1 VHCEDHAGKLDDQK
15 NAKINKTNEKLSNH
29 TILKMRKTIAI
40 IGAIIIL
47 GGLGTFIY
55 LQKQQVPE
63 YNISRLVSSEAAFFI
78 DVHDPLDFLDKIRED
93 NKIWDELSKIKA
105 VQAFDGN
112 LHTLDS
118 LIKEDDALRSA
129 IEDKRIIISAEKQGK
144 KRIGFTFLMKA
155 GNIREQKKLQGYLE
169 KWGTPGQ
176 TQLRTRNYNRI
187 KLYSIRKKE
196 RTVLSF
202 ATIQGVLIASRS
214 EMLVEQAIRQSSV
227 DNPVTN
233 DSSFKKIRETA
244 GKNVAGNLYI
254 NFDHLPELLAL
265 PLDQPFRD
273 YIEQLSHFA
282 SWSVLDMNIKPD
294 AFLLNGF
301 SMDDPERSDVLD
313 LFTHQEPVDL
323 DIENVLPANTST
335 FISLG
340 ISNKEQYK
348 SQLHELYQ
356 QKGSLNDYRQWKD
369 QIHSD
374 YGFDP
379 EETFYNLLHEEAGI
393 AFLSAN
399 AKQPRK
405 SAFIV
410 LKTKGKRQ
418 ARSSLSQVSR
428 KAVERAG
435 EPPHQTSL
443 KIDQETHYPIYKL
456 PVEELFAR
464 LFGSLFRGFGN
475 KYFTLL
481 DNYVVFGSSPEM
493 LKEFIYS
500 NILNKTLNHN
510 PNYEK
515 FSEYLSDQSNF
526 HFYTN
531 MYRSPHLI
539 AHYLRDDLKKSID
552 ENLEH
557 FRKFQALAYQFMG
570 NEGMCYN
577 NLFIKYIPRIRE
589 EPKTVWETHLDTAVD
604 FKPAL
609 VTNHYTGK
617 NEIFVQDLNNKIY
630 LINNVG
636 RILWEKQLNEPIMS
650 DVYQIDYYRNGK
662 LQMMFNT
669 RNKIHLLDR
678 NGNYVERYPVSLPS
692 PATAPMALFD
702 YENNRKYRIFI
713 PCENKKIYDF
723 SKDGDIIPGWEFDQT
738 DTRVTKRVQHFRV
751 DTKDYIVFADQY
763 RIYILNRRG
772 QVRVRLEDQFA
783 RSKNNLFVLEPGTSQ
798 NPPRLATT
806 DRNGTVRYVRFN
818 GEVSSLDMGQH
829 STNHHFDYQDID
841 SDGLKDF
848 IFLDDNTL
856 EVKDRKG
863 KEIYSVELEA
873 EISDPPI
880 HFYFSY
886 EDRKIGLVS
895 DQQNQIYLFNPDGDV
910 YEGFPL
916 KGSTPFSIGYL
927 DDAGKDFHLIV
938 GNKYNFLYNYN
949 VIGK

>member
-1 VHCEDHAGKLDDQK
+1 
-15 NAKINKTNEKLSNH
+15 
-29 TILKMRKTIAI
+29 MRKTIAI

-47 GGLGTFIY
+47 GALGTFIY
-55 LQKQQVPE
+55 LEKQQVPE
-63 YNISRLVSSEAAFFI
+63 FNISRLVSAEAAFFI
-78 DVHDPLDFLDKIRED
+78 DLDDPMEFMDKITQE
-93 NKIWDELSKIKA
+93 NKIWDEISRIKGIRPFSRQVSK
-105 VQAFDGN
+105 
-112 LHTLDS
+112 LDS
-118 LIKEDDALRSA
+118 IIREDDFLRNTLK
-129 IEDKRIIISAEKQGK
+129 DKRLIISAEKQGK
-144 KRIGFTFLMKA
+144 DRIGFTFLMKA
-155 GNIREQKKLQGYLE
+155 GNIREQKKLLDYLDNWGQSGQAQLKTKTYNKVKLHSIHKQE
-169 KWGTPGQ
+169 K
-176 TQLRTRNYNRI
+176 
-187 KLYSIRKKE
+187 S
-196 RTVLSF
+196 VLSF
-202 ATIQGVLIASRS
+202 AATKGVLIASPS
-214 EMLVEQAIRQSSV
+214 EILVEQAIRQSSV
-227 DNPVTN
+227 DNPLTN

-244 GKNVAGNLYI
+244 GKNVVGNIYI
-254 NFDHLPELLAL
+254 NFSHLPELLAL
-265 PLDQPFRD
+265 PLEPSFRD
-273 YIEQLSHFA
+273 YIEQLPRMG
-282 SWSVLDMNIKPD
+282 SWSALDMNIKDD

-301 SMDDPERSDVLD
+301 SMDDPGKTDILD
-313 LFTHQEPVDL
+313 LFKEQEPVDL
-323 DIENVLPANTST
+323 DIEKVLPANTST

-340 ISNKEQYK
+340 MSNKEQYK
-348 SQLHELYQ
+348 KQLLELYRQ
-356 QKGSLNDYRQWKD
+356 NGRLNDYMQWKENI
-369 QIHSD
+369 QSD

-379 EETFYNLLHEEAGI
+379 EKTFYDLLHREVGV

-399 AKQPRK
+399 AEHPRRN
-405 SAFIV
+405 AFIV
-410 LKTKGKRQ
+410 IKTKGKREAQ
-418 ARSSLSQVSR
+418 ATLSQIS
-428 KAVERAG
+428 KQATERSG
-435 EPPHQTSL
+435 DSPFQTSL
-443 KIDQETHYPIYKL
+443 KIDKETHYPIYKL
-456 PVEELFAR
+456 PVEDLFSR
-464 LFGSLFRGFGN
+464 LFGSLFQGFEN
-475 KYFTLL
+475 KYFSLL
-481 DNYVVFGSSPEM
+481 DNYVVFGNSPEM

-539 AHYLRDDLKKSID
+539 ANYLHEDLKQDIN

-570 NEGMCYN
+570 SGEMQYN
-577 NLFIKYIPRIRE
+577 NLFIKYIPRVRE
-589 EPKTVWETHLDTAVD
+589 EPKTVWETHLDTAID

-609 VTNHYTGK
+609 VTNHYTGE

-636 RILWEKQLNEPIMS
+636 RVLWEKKLDEQIMS
-650 DVYQIDYYRNGK
+650 DVYQIDFYRNGK

-669 RNKIHLLDR
+669 RNKIHLIDR

-692 PATAPMALFD
+692 PATAPMAVFD
-702 YENNRKYRIFI
+702 YDNNREYRIFI

-723 SKDGDIIPGWEFDQT
+723 SKDGDILPGWQFERT
-738 DTRVTKRVQHFRV
+738 DTRVTQRVQHFRV
-751 DTKDYIVFADQY
+751 DTRDYIVLADQY

-772 QVRVRLEDQFA
+772 QIRVRLEEQFA
-783 RSKNNLFVLEPGTSQ
+783 RSKNNLFILEPKTSQ
-798 NPPRLATT
+798 NPPRLTTT
-806 DRNGTVRYVRFN
+806 DRNGRVRYIEFN
-818 GEVSSLDMGQH
+818 GDVSTLEVGDYSPEH
-829 STNHHFDYQDID
+829 YFDYQDID

-863 KEIYSVELEA
+863 KEIYSRKPDA
-873 EISDPPI
+873 QITDPPI

-886 EDRKIGLVS
+886 QDRKIGLVS
-895 DQQNQIYLFNPDGDV
+895 DEQNQIYLINPDGEL

>member
-1 VHCEDHAGKLDDQK
+1 
-15 NAKINKTNEKLSNH
+15 
-29 TILKMRKTIAI
+29 MRKTIAI
-40 IGAIIIL
+40 IVAIVIL

-55 LQKQQVPE
+55 LQKQQVPDF
-63 YNISRLVSSEAAFFI
+63 NTSRLVSSEAAFFI
-78 DVHDPLDFLDKIRED
+78 DVHDPVEFLDKITEE
-93 NKIWDELSKIKA
+93 NKIWDELSQI
-105 VQAFDGN
+105 QSIQSFTRQLN
-112 LHTLDS
+112 TLDS
-118 LIKEDDALRSA
+118 LVSEDDALRNA
-129 IEDKRIIISAEKQGK
+129 IKDKRLIISAEKQGK
-144 KRIGFTFLMKA
+144 DRIGFTFFIKT
-155 GNIREQKKLQGYLE
+155 GNIREQKKLLDYME
-169 KWGTPGQ
+169 TWGEPGQ
-176 TQLRTRNYNRI
+176 SQLKTRTYNKA
-187 KLYSIRKKE
+187 KLHTLRKKE
-196 RTVLSF
+196 ETLLSF
-202 ATIQGVLIASRS
+202 AITKGVLIASRS
-214 EMLVEQAIRQSSV
+214 ELLVEQAIRQSSV
-227 DNPVTN
+227 DNPVTT
-233 DSSFKKIRETA
+233 DSNFKKIRETA
-244 GKNVAGNLYI
+244 GKNVVGNLYI
-254 NFDHLPELLAL
+254 NFNHLYELLAL
-265 PLDQPFRD
+265 PLEQAFRD
-273 YIEQLSHFA
+273 YIEQLSHFG
-282 SWSVLDMNIKPD
+282 SWSALDMNIKSD

-301 SMDDPERSDVLD
+301 SMDDPERTDVLD
-313 LFTHQEPVDL
+313 LFTQQEPVNL

-340 ISNKEQYK
+340 ISDKEQYK
-348 SQLHELYQ
+348 NQLHELYRQ
-356 QKGSLNDYRQWKD
+356 NGRLNDYRQWKT
-369 QIHSD
+369 QIQSD

-379 EETFYNLLHEEAGI
+379 EKTFYELLHEEAGI

-399 AKQPRK
+399 TAQPRRN
-405 SAFIV
+405 AFII

-418 ARSSLSQVSR
+418 AQSTLSQISK
-428 KAVERAG
+428 KAAEQAG
-435 EPPHQTSL
+435 DQPHQTSL
-443 KIDQETHYPIYKL
+443 RIDQETHYPIYKL
-456 PVEELFAR
+456 PVENLFSR
-464 LFGSLFRGFGN
+464 LFGTLFKGFGN
-475 KYFTLL
+475 KHFTLL

-510 PNYEK
+510 PNYER

-539 AHYLRDDLKKSID
+539 AHYLHDDLKKGID
-552 ENLEH
+552 ENLKH

-570 NEGMCYN
+570 SGDMCYN
-577 NLFIKYIPRIRE
+577 NLFVKYIPRIRE
-589 EPKTVWETHLDTAVD
+589 EPKTVWETHLDTAID

-636 RILWEKQLNEPIMS
+636 RILWEKQLDEQIMS
-650 DVYQIDYYRNGK
+650 EVYQIDYYRNGK

-669 RNKIHLLDR
+669 RNKIHLIDR

-692 PATAPMALFD
+692 PATAPVAVFD
-702 YENNRKYRIFI
+702 YENNREYRIFI

-723 SKDGDIIPGWEFDQT
+723 SKDGDIIPGWQFDRT
-738 DTRVTKRVQHFRV
+738 DTRVTNKIQHFRV
-751 DTKDYIVFADQY
+751 NTRDYIVFADQY

-772 QVRVRLEDQFA
+772 QIRVRLEEHFA
-783 RSKNNLFVLEPGTSQ
+783 RSKNNLFVLEPKTSE

-806 DRNGTVRYVRFN
+806 DKNGTVRYIRFT
-818 GEVSSLDMGQH
+818 GEVNALDMGEYSPGH
-829 STNHHFDYQDID
+829 YFDYQDIN

-856 EVKDRKG
+856 EVKDRSG
-863 KEIYSVELEA
+863 EEIYSNELEA
-873 EISDPPI
+873 EITDPPI

-886 EDRKIGLVS
+886 QDRKIGLVS
-895 DQQNQIYLFNPDGDV
+895 DQQNQIYLFNPNGEL

-916 KGSTPFSIGYL
+916 RGSTPFSIGYL